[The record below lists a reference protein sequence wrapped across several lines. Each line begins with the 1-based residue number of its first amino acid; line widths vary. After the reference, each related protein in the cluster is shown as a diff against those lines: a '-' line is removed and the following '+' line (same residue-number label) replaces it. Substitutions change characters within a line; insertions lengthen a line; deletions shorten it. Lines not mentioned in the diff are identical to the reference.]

1 MKKLLSFLAVFSLL
15 ISISKS
21 IVACRN
27 TSSPGEEENKYELNT
42 LREILQQRLLTVI
55 NEYLST
61 YLTQRSIIDPVN
73 SNIQLLNKT
82 GIQGLVL
89 NNEYL
94 TGNLNPTYAQKL
106 LKDIAW
112 IINFLM
118 LYKQIYKVIASESQI
133 NAITLHKDLQV
144 MF

>member
-106 LKDIAW
+106 LKDIA
-112 IINFLM
+112 
-118 LYKQIYKVIASESQI
+118 
-133 NAITLHKDLQV
+133 
-144 MF
+144 